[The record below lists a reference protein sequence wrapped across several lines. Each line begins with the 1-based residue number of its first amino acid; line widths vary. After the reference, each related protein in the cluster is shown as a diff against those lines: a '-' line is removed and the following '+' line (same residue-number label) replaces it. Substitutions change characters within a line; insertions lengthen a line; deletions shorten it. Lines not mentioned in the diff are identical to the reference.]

1 MDAGTIQMI
10 LQGGFAGIV
19 ALLLWQGFKRE
30 DRMASSLDDVQ
41 TRSINVI
48 ENNTRA
54 MTELTM
60 TLNERPCLRG
70 DGETNGS

>member
-30 DRMASSLDDVQ
+30 DRMASNLDDVQ
-41 TRSINVI
+41 KRSISVI

-60 TLNERPCLRG
+60 TLNDRPCLRNG
-70 DGETNGS
+70 GKDGA